1 MKMAKETT
9 KKETKEVAVG
19 TESSVPATQSS
30 FSLASLQAM
39 AGAGLENVTMND
51 QSPPWLR
58 ALQALSA
65 QLKKSKPEYI
75 EGAKAGMFFNT
86 ATQQVFD
93 GEEGLILIPCHFEK
107 RYLEYTA
114 KKEGEQSKFV
124 ADHGTNS
131 DVIADLKKEKFSW
144 ITAEGNVISEV
155 ATYYVLQYDEK
166 TGGVTRAILSMP
178 SSHAGKSRKWMSL
191 ITNREIPKLD
201 GTPGTFTPPIFFTA
215 YRATIV
221 AETNG
226 DNDWFTYKMVPYSD
240 LVKVEK
246 GQLVANIKNGDLV
259 LEAAVKFNDLISKGQ
274 IEVQQ
279 PAEDEHQGESSAA
292 GDAF

>member
-1 MKMAKETT
+1 MSKKET
-9 KKETKEVAVG
+9 TKEVAVAA
-19 TESSVPATQSS
+19 ESKVPASVSS
-30 FSLASLQAM
+30 FSLSALQGM
-39 AGAGLENVTMND
+39 AGVGLENVTMND

-93 GEEGLILIPCHFEK
+93 GEEGIILIPCHFEK

-114 KKEGEQSKFV
+114 KKEGEQAKFV

-131 DVIADLKKEKFSW
+131 DVVADLKKEKFVW

-155 ATYYVLQYDEK
+155 ATYYVLQYDEN
-166 TGGVTRAILSMP
+166 TGTATRAILSMP

-221 AETNG
+221 PETNG
-226 DNDWFTYKMVPYSD
+226 DNDWFTYKFVPYSD
-240 LVKVEK
+240 LVKIENQRV
-246 GQLVANIKNGDLV
+246 VANIKNGDVV
-259 LEAAVKFNDLISKGQ
+259 LEAAVKFNCLISEGK

-279 PAEDEHQGESSAA
+279 PAEDEAVGGGESSAA